1 MKRIALISTFC
12 DTQIK
17 LDTLKQNIIKVKEIG
32 LDIMVISP
40 LHIPKDITDLC
51 DYYFQTKD
59 NPLLEWPVRC
69 YTHWYK
75 HIHSSEKILYIHR
88 GLKDYS
94 WAALYQFKKLSQL
107 ALSFDYDMFYHMIY
121 DLVIDEVVEK
131 EMGENNSIIH
141 PRRNPKNLNDI
152 WETNLTFMPL
162 DRELMVKI
170 EKEIKLKEY
179 LRTNGVAEGE
189 VMKWKEK
196 FNIPI
201 SEHYVKDSIFY
212 WDDYDFFNYQ
222 IFSEFKIFLSKNI
235 ETEIWLGGKD
245 NPIADFS
252 PINIRIVFHGFI
264 DTIGEIK
271 IRINGVEYIE
281 TPKPFEYIEFPI
293 SSQEITELIFEYKGK
308 IVDYTK
314 DYSRI
319 MRNLVYYDYDKK
331 KIDENDN

>member
-121 DLVIDEVVEK
+121 DLVIDEVIEK

-141 PRRNPKNLNDI
+141 PRRNPKNPNDI

-189 VMKWKEK
+189 VMKWKE
-196 FNIPI
+196 
-201 SEHYVKDSIFY
+201 
-212 WDDYDFFNYQ
+212 
-222 IFSEFKIFLSKNI
+222 
-235 ETEIWLGGKD
+235 
-245 NPIADFS
+245 
-252 PINIRIVFHGFI
+252 
-264 DTIGEIK
+264 
-271 IRINGVEYIE
+271 
-281 TPKPFEYIEFPI
+281 
-293 SSQEITELIFEYKGK
+293 EYKK
-308 IVDYTK
+308 V
-314 DYSRI
+314 
-319 MRNLVYYDYDKK
+319 
-331 KIDENDN
+331 KIDLTLVSNFR